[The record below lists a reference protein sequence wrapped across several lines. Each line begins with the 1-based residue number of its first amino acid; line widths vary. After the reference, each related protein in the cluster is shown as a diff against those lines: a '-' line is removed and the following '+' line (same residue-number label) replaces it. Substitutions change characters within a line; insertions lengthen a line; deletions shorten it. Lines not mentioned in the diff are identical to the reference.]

1 MFAVILAGG
10 GLSAEDP
17 LREKMP
23 EGVPANKAFL
33 PVAGKPALQWVLDAI
48 SASDLIEGLIIT
60 GRTEEESWTSSKPL
74 HFLPDQGS
82 LTGNARAGL
91 RLSSEL
97 APELKHTLMSS
108 GDIPL
113 ITTEMVTW
121 AVQHSQSLDADLV
134 YHVITQEAMEARFP
148 GSNRTFVPLKDIR
161 VCGGDLN
168 VLANRIV
175 DSHAGL
181 WDRLAEARKSPFKQA
196 AIFGPGVLIGLLLR
210 RFDLNSLAGTLGKRL
225 DLDARAVVCPYPEMG
240 MDIDKPYQ
248 YDLVIDEL
256 K

>member
-1 MFAVILAGG
+1 MYAVILAGG
-10 GLSAEDP
+10 GLSADDP

-33 PVAGKPALQWVLDAI
+33 PINGRPALQWVLDAV
-48 SASDLIEGLIIT
+48 SACDQIEGIIIT
-60 GRTEEESWTSSKPL
+60 GRTAEEGWTSSKPL
-74 HFLPDQGS
+74 HFLPDHGS

-97 APELKHTLMSS
+97 APGLKHTLMSS
-108 GDIPL
+108 SDIPL
-113 ITTEMVTW
+113 ITPEMVTW
-121 AVQHSQSLDADLV
+121 AVQRSQTLDADLV

-148 GSNRTFVPLKDIR
+148 GSNRTFVPLKGVR

-175 DSHAGL
+175 DSHAEL
-181 WDRLAEARKSPFKQA
+181 LDRLAEARKSPFKQA
-196 AIFGPGVLIGLLLR
+196 AIFGPGVLIGLLMR
-210 RFDLNSLAGTLGKRL
+210 RFDLESLARTLGKRL
-225 DLDARAVVCPYPEMG
+225 GLGARAVLCPYPEIG